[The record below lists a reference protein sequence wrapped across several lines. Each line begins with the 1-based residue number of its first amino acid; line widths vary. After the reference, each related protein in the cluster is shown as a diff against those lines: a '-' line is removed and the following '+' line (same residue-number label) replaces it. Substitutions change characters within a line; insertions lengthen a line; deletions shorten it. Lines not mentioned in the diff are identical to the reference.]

1 MVTRRLK
8 SIFQDDGK
16 AFVVACDHSAIYG
29 PIKGMADIKETL
41 EQLVAANVD
50 GIMAAY
56 GTVRSYPEIFAKT
69 NLVLRID
76 GASSVLS
83 NSADGGAAFYSVEDA
98 LRLGAEA
105 MCVTSFPGTETEK
118 EDWHTLA
125 NIIRAGHEWG
135 IPIMA
140 EVMPGGFEAGPEF
153 RNKEVTKIAARV
165 AADLGADWVKIPY
178 VDGYEEVVETC
189 PVPVVIL
196 GGPTVKDPAVTL
208 KMVDDG
214 LKAGCAGATIGRNIW
229 QSKDTYIMASAI
241 RGMIHDGLCLEDAIE
256 MMK

>member
-1 MVTRRLK
+1 MVTRRLRK
-8 SIFQDDGK
+8 IFQDDGR
-16 AFVVACDHSAIYG
+16 AFVVACDHAAIYG
-29 PIKGMADIKETL
+29 PIPGMADIETTL
-41 EQLVAANVD
+41 KQLVEAKVD

-56 GTVRSYPEIFAKT
+56 GTVRRYPELFAKT

-76 GASSVLS
+76 GAASVIS
-83 NSADGGAAFYSVEDA
+83 PKGSTGAAFYSVEDA

-105 MCVTSFPGTETEK
+105 MCVTSFPGTESE
-118 EDWHTLA
+118 EHGWHTLA

-178 VDGYEEVVETC
+178 VEGYDEVVATC
-189 PVPVVIL
+189 PVPVVVL
-196 GGPTVKDPAVTL
+196 GGPTVSDPAVTL
-208 KMVDDG
+208 KMVHDG
-214 LKAGCAGATIGRNIW
+214 LSSGCAGATIGRNIW
-229 QSKDTYIMASAI
+229 QSKDTFKMASVI
-241 RGMIHDGLCLEDAIE
+241 RGMIHEGLSLDDAIA
-256 MMK
+256 MMD

>member
-1 MVTRRLK
+1 MVTRRLRK
-8 SIFQDDGK
+8 IFKDDGK

-29 PIKGMADIKETL
+29 PIPGMDDIESTL
-41 EQLVAANVD
+41 RQVIDAGVD

-56 GTVRSYPEIFAKT
+56 GTVRSYPELFAKT

-76 GASSVLS
+76 GAASVISKKPSS
-83 NSADGGAAFYSVEDA
+83 GAAFYSVEDA

-105 MCVTSFPGTETEK
+105 MCVTSFPGTDTE
-118 EDWHTLA
+118 EDGWHTLA

-140 EVMPGGFEAGPEF
+140 EVMPGGFLAGPEY
-153 RNKEVTKIAARV
+153 RNKEVTKVAARV

-178 VDGYEEVVETC
+178 VDGYEEVVATC
-189 PVPVVIL
+189 PVPVVVL
-196 GGPTVKDPAVTL
+196 GGPTADDPAVTL
-208 KMVDDG
+208 EMVANG
-214 LKAGCAGATIGRNIW
+214 LASGCAGATIGRNVW
-229 QSKDTYIMASAI
+229 QSRDTFRMASAI
-241 RGMIHDGLCLEDAIE
+241 RGMIHDGLSLEDAIA